1 MKKYCVVIDT
11 NVLISSL
18 LSKNKDSATAL
29 IMNAVM
35 QQDVILLYSKDIL
48 MEYEDVLSR
57 KKFRF
62 SEEKVRHLLEIIKL
76 IGVEIDPKAV
86 SEILPDMDDII
97 FYEVVMEKRDED
109 AYLVTGNIKH
119 FPKKRFIVTPAEMIK
134 ILTGEQ
140 L

>member
-62 SEEKVRHLLEIIKL
+62 SEEKVRRLLEIIKL

>member
-48 MEYEDVLSR
+48 IEYEDVLSR

-62 SEEKVRHLLEIIKL
+62 SEEKVRRLLEIIKL

>member
-48 MEYEDVLSR
+48 IEYEDVLSR

-62 SEEKVRHLLEIIKL
+62 SEEKVRQLLEIIKL
-76 IGVEIDPKAV
+76 IGVEVDPKAV
-86 SEILPDMDDII
+86 NEILPDMDEII
-97 FYEVVMEKRDED
+97 FYEVVMEKRDEE